1 MDDGEQPSYR
11 WWLCAN
17 LNNMETYKESLISGL
32 RELLQDPKC
41 FLLGE
46 DICEP
51 YGGAYTITK
60 GLSTEFPGKLINTPM
75 SEQGFTGMGVGMALA
90 GYRPIIEI
98 MFGDFS
104 TLIMDQIL
112 NHASKFVEGFDKPLN
127 LVVRDPM
134 GGYRGYGATHSQ
146 SLEKLYVGL
155 PNIAVISPSVLH
167 DPGTLLVRSMNIG
180 VPVIFA
186 ENKLD
191 YTRKMFR
198 AERIFVDFEIKYHGD
213 KEFPIAEATFPDEDA
228 KVTIIS
234 YGGLVNPLLNM
245 MHDLYMEEEIAV
257 RLLDLSSLS
266 PMDFELL
273 ARLTKETNRIL
284 CVEEGHVPF
293 GIGDGI
299 ISNLAQRGVKAEFKS
314 IGAKQH
320 IIGTSKEAEAMA
332 LPQMDDIKDT
342 ILNW

>member
-1 MDDGEQPSYR
+1 M
-11 WWLCAN
+11 N
-17 LNNMETYKESLISGL
+17 TYKESLIHGL
-32 RELLQDPKC
+32 EKLLDDPRC

-46 DICEP
+46 DVEEP

-60 GLSTEFPGKLINTPM
+60 GMSTKYPGKVLNTPM

-90 GYRPIIEI
+90 GYKPIIEI

-112 NHASKFVEGFDKPLN
+112 NHASKFVEGFEKELH

-155 PNIAVISPSVLH
+155 PHIAVIAPSVLH
-167 DPGTLLVRSMNIG
+167 EPGDLLIKSMNLG
-180 VPVIFA
+180 VPVICA

-191 YTRKMFR
+191 YTRKMFQTEKI
-198 AERIFVDFEIKYHGD
+198 AGAFEIKYHGGD
-213 KEFPIAEATFPDEDA
+213 FPVAEAGFTDEETD
-228 KVTIIS
+228 VTIIS
-234 YGGLVNPLLNM
+234 YGGLVHPLLNM
-245 MHDLYMEEEIAV
+245 IYNLYMEEEIAV
-257 RLLDLSSLS
+257 RLLDVSSLS
-266 PMDFELL
+266 PMDFDLIYSL
-273 ARLTKETNRIL
+273 VKDDQKILT
-284 CVEEGHVPF
+284 VEEGHIPF

-299 ISNLAQRGVKAEFKS
+299 ISNLAQRGMQAQFKS

-320 IIGTSKEAEAMA
+320 IIGTSKEAEALA
-332 LPQMDDIKDT
+332 LPQMDDIKDF

>member
-1 MDDGEQPSYR
+1 M
-11 WWLCAN
+11 N
-17 LNNMETYKESLISGL
+17 TYKESLIDGL
-32 RELLQDPKC
+32 EKLLVDPKC

-46 DICEP
+46 DVEEP

-60 GLSTEFPGKLINTPM
+60 GMSTKYPGKVLNTPM

-90 GYRPIIEI
+90 GYKPIIEI

-112 NHASKFVEGFDKPLN
+112 NHASKFVEGFEKELH

-155 PNIAVISPSVLH
+155 PHIAVIAPSVLH
-167 DPGTLLVRSMNIG
+167 EPGDLLIKSMNLG

-191 YTRKMFR
+191 YTRKMFK
-198 AERIFVDFEIKYHGD
+198 AEKIADAFEIKYHGGD
-213 KEFPIAEATFPDEDA
+213 FPIAEAGFPDEEPEA
-228 KVTIIS
+228 TLIS

-245 MHDLYMEEEIAV
+245 MYDLYMEEEVAV
-257 RLLDLSSLS
+257 RLLDVSSLS
-266 PMDFELL
+266 PMDFDLIYAL
-273 ARLTKETNRIL
+273 VKDDKRIMT
-284 CVEEGHVPF
+284 VEEGHVPF

-299 ISNLAQRGVKAEFKS
+299 ISNLAQRGIQAQFKS

-332 LPQMDDIKDT
+332 LPQMDDIKDM
-342 ILNW
+342 ILNG

>member
-1 MDDGEQPSYR
+1 MG
-11 WWLCAN
+11 
-17 LNNMETYKESLISGL
+17 TYKESLIAGL
-32 RELLQDPKC
+32 ETLLKDPKC

-46 DICEP
+46 DIEEP
-51 YGGAYTITK
+51 YGGAYNITM
-60 GLSTEFPGKLINTPM
+60 GLSAKYPGKLINTPM

-90 GYRPIIEI
+90 GYKPIIEI

-112 NHASKFVEGFDKPLN
+112 NHASKFVEGFEKPLH

-146 SLEKLYVGL
+146 SLEKLFVGL

-167 DPGTLLVRSMNIG
+167 EPGDLLIKSMNLG

-186 ENKLD
+186 NKLD
-191 YTRKMFR
+191 YTRKLFK
-198 AERIFVDFEIKYHGD
+198 AEKIAANFEVKYHGC
-213 KEFPIAEATFPDEDA
+213 EFPIAEVSFPDEEA
-228 KVTIIS
+228 EVTIIS
-234 YGGLVNPLLNM
+234 YGGLINPLLTM
-245 MHDLYMEEEIAV
+245 MYDLYMEEEV
-257 RLLDLSSLS
+257 TTRLLDLSSLT
-266 PMDFELL
+266 PMDFDLI
-273 ARLTKETNRIL
+273 AQLTKDSMNIL
-284 CVEEGHVPF
+284 TVEEGHIPF

-299 ISNLAQRGVKAEFKS
+299 ISNLAQRGTKAKFKS

-320 IIGTSKEAEAMA
+320 IIGTSKEAEALA
-332 LPQMDDIKDT
+332 LPQIDEIKEF

>member
-1 MDDGEQPSYR
+1 M
-11 WWLCAN
+11 N
-17 LNNMETYKESLISGL
+17 TYKESLIDGL
-32 RELLQDPKC
+32 EKLLVDPKC

-46 DICEP
+46 DVEDP

-60 GLSTEFPGKLINTPM
+60 GMSTEYPGKVLNTPM

-90 GYRPIIEI
+90 GYKPIIEI

-112 NHASKFVEGFDKPLN
+112 NHASKFVEGFEKKLH

-155 PNIAVISPSVLH
+155 PHIAVITPSVLH
-167 DPGTLLVRSMNIG
+167 EPGDLLVKSMNLG

-191 YTRKMFR
+191 YTRKMFK
-198 AERIFVDFEIKYHGD
+198 AEKIADAFEIRYHGG
-213 KEFPIAEATFPDEDA
+213 EFPIAEAGFPDEEA
-228 KVTIIS
+228 EVTLIS
-234 YGGLVNPLLNM
+234 YGGLVYPLLNM
-245 MHDLYMEEEIAV
+245 MYDLYMEEEVAV
-257 RLLDLSSLS
+257 RLLDVSSLS
-266 PMDFELL
+266 PMDFDLIYSL
-273 ARLTKETNRIL
+273 VKGDKRIMTI
-284 CVEEGHVPF
+284 EEGHIPF

-299 ISNLAQRGVKAEFKS
+299 ISNLAQRSMQAQFYS

-320 IIGTSKEAEAMA
+320 IIGTSKEAEAFA
-332 LPQMDDIKDT
+332 LPQMDDVKDM
-342 ILNW
+342 ILNG

>member
-1 MDDGEQPSYR
+1 MT
-11 WWLCAN
+11 
-17 LNNMETYKESLISGL
+17 TYKESLISGIE
-32 RELLQDPKC
+32 ELVKDPKC

-46 DICEP
+46 DVEEP

-60 GLSTEFPGKLINTPM
+60 GMSTKYPGKILNTPM
-75 SEQGFTGMGVGMALA
+75 SEQGFTGMGVGMAMA
-90 GYRPIIEI
+90 GYKPIIEI

-112 NHASKFVEGFDKPLN
+112 NHASKFVEGFERPLHM
-127 LVVRDPM
+127 VVRDPM

-167 DPGTLLVRSMNIG
+167 EPGELLVKSMNLG
-180 VPVIFA
+180 MPVIFA

-191 YTRKMFR
+191 YTRKMFKTEKI
-198 AERIFVDFEIKYHGD
+198 AEDFEIKYHGD
-213 KEFPIAEATFPDEDA
+213 EFPIAEATFPDEEA
-228 KVTIIS
+228 EITIIS
-234 YGGLVNPLLNM
+234 YGGLISPLLEM
-245 MHDLYMEEEIAV
+245 MHNLYMEEEVAT
-257 RLLDLSSLS
+257 RLLDLSSLT
-266 PMDFELL
+266 PMNFDLIAE
-273 ARLTKETNRIL
+273 LTKDSEKVLT
-284 CVEEGHVPF
+284 VEEGHIPF

-299 ISNLAQRGVKAEFKS
+299 ISNLAQRGRTCQFKS

-332 LPQMDDIKDT
+332 LPQIEDIQEF

>member
-1 MDDGEQPSYR
+1 M
-11 WWLCAN
+11 N
-17 LNNMETYKESLISGL
+17 TYKESLIDGL
-32 RELLQDPKC
+32 EKLLVDPNC

-46 DICEP
+46 DVEEP

-60 GLSTEFPGKLINTPM
+60 GMSTKYPGKVLNTPM

-90 GYRPIIEI
+90 GYKPIIEI

-112 NHASKFVEGFDKPLN
+112 NHASKFVEGFEKELH

-155 PNIAVISPSVLH
+155 PHIAVITPSVLH
-167 DPGTLLVRSMNIG
+167 EPGDLLIKSMDLG

-191 YTRKMFR
+191 YTRKMFQSEKI
-198 AERIFVDFEIKYHGD
+198 ADAFEIKYHGGD
-213 KEFPIAEATFPDEDA
+213 FPIAEAGFHDEEA
-228 KVTIIS
+228 EVTLIS
-234 YGGLVNPLLNM
+234 YGGLVHPLLNM
-245 MHDLYMEEEIAV
+245 VYDLYMEEEVAV
-257 RLLDLSSLS
+257 RLLDVSSLS
-266 PMDFELL
+266 PMDFDLIYSL
-273 ARLTKETNRIL
+273 VKDDKRIMTI
-284 CVEEGHVPF
+284 EEGHIPF

-299 ISNLAQRGVKAEFKS
+299 ISNLAQRGLQAQFKS
-314 IGAKQH
+314 VGAKQH
-320 IIGTSKEAEAMA
+320 IIGTSKEAEALA
-332 LPQMDDIKDT
+332 LPQLDDIKDM
-342 ILNW
+342 ILNG

>member
-1 MDDGEQPSYR
+1 
-11 WWLCAN
+11 
-17 LNNMETYKESLISGL
+17 METYKESLIAGL

-60 GLSTEFPGKLINTPM
+60 GMSTEFPGKLINTPM

-90 GYRPIIEI
+90 RYKPIIEI

-112 NHASKFVEGFDKPLN
+112 NHASKFVEGFEKPLH

-167 DPGTLLVRSMNIG
+167 EPGDLLVKSMNLG
-180 VPVIFA
+180 VPVIFV

-191 YTRKMFR
+191 YTRKLFKV
-198 AERIFVDFEIKYHGD
+198 EKISDNFEVKYHGG
-213 KEFPIAEATFPDEDA
+213 EFPIAEVTFPNEETE
-228 KVTIIS
+228 VTIIS
-234 YGGLVNPLLNM
+234 YGGLINPLLNM
-245 MHDLYMEEEIAV
+245 MYYLYMEEEVATV
-257 RLLDLSSLS
+257 LLDLSSLT
-266 PMDFELL
+266 PMDFDLI
-273 ARLTKETNRIL
+273 AKLTKDSKKIL

-299 ISNLAQRGVKAEFKS
+299 ISNLAQRGMKAEFKS

-332 LPQMDDIKDT
+332 LPQIDDIKET

>member
-1 MDDGEQPSYR
+1 
-11 WWLCAN
+11 
-17 LNNMETYKESLISGL
+17 METYKESIISGL
-32 RELLQDPKC
+32 ERLLADPKC

-46 DICEP
+46 DVADP
-51 YGGAYTITK
+51 YGGAYTLTK
-60 GLSTEFPGKLINTPM
+60 GMSAKFPGKMINTPM
-75 SEQGFTGMGVGMALA
+75 SEQGFTGLGVGMTLA
-90 GYRPIIEI
+90 GYKPMIEI

-112 NHASKFVEGFDKPLN
+112 NHASKFVEGFEKKLY

-167 DPGTLLVRSMNIG
+167 EPGDLLVKAMGLG

-191 YTRKMFR
+191 YTRKMFKTEKIAR
-198 AERIFVDFEIKYHGD
+198 AFNIQYHGGD
-213 KEFPIAEATFPDEDA
+213 FPIAEVTFPDEEA
-228 KVTIIS
+228 EITIVS
-234 YGGLVNPLLNM
+234 YGGLISPLLQLM
-245 MHDLYMEEEIAV
+245 YDIYMEEEVAV
-257 RLLDLSSLS
+257 RLLDVSSLS
-266 PMDFELL
+266 PMDFDLL
-273 ARLTKETNRIL
+273 HSLLKDSKKVLT
-284 CVEEGHVPF
+284 VEEGHIPF
-293 GIGDGI
+293 GIGDTV
-299 ISNLAQRGVKAEFKS
+299 ISQMVQRGMTAKFKT

-320 IIGTSKEAEAMA
+320 IIGTSKEAEALA
-332 LPQMDDIKDT
+332 QPQMDEIKDV

>member
-1 MDDGEQPSYR
+1 MS
-11 WWLCAN
+11 
-17 LNNMETYKESLISGL
+17 
-32 RELLQDPKC
+32 
-41 FLLGE
+41 
-46 DICEP
+46 
-51 YGGAYTITK
+51 TK
-60 GLSTEFPGKLINTPM
+60 YPEKLINTPM
-75 SEQGFTGMGVGMALA
+75 SEQGFTGLGVGMALA
-90 GYRPIIEI
+90 GYKPIIEI

-112 NHASKFVEGFDKPLN
+112 NHASKFVEGFEKPLH

-167 DPGTLLVRSMNIG
+167 EPGDLLVKSMNLG
-180 VPVIFA
+180 LPVIFA

-191 YTRKMFR
+191 YTRKMFN
-198 AERIFVDFEIKYHGD
+198 AEKIADNFEVEYHGG
-213 KEFPIAEATFPDEDA
+213 EFPIAEVSFSDEEA
-228 KVTIIS
+228 EVTIIS
-234 YGGLVNPLLNM
+234 YGGLINPLLNM
-245 MHDLYMEEEIAV
+245 MYDLYMEEEVAT
-257 RLLDLSSLS
+257 RLLDLSSLT
-266 PMDFELL
+266 PMDFELIAKL
-273 ARLTKETNRIL
+273 VNDSKKIL

-299 ISNLAQRGVKAEFKS
+299 ISNLVQRGMKAEYKS

-320 IIGTSKEAEAMA
+320 IIGTSKEAEAMV
-332 LPQMDDIKDT
+332 LPQIDDIKDT

>member
-1 MDDGEQPSYR
+1 M
-11 WWLCAN
+11 N
-17 LNNMETYKESLISGL
+17 TYKESLIDGL
-32 RELLQDPKC
+32 EKLLADPKV

-46 DICEP
+46 DVQEP

-60 GLSTEFPGKLINTPM
+60 GMSTKYPGKVLNTPM
-75 SEQGFTGMGVGMALA
+75 SEQGFTGMGVGMALV
-90 GYRPIIEI
+90 GYKPIIEI

-112 NHASKFVEGFDKPLN
+112 NHASKFVEGFEKELH

-167 DPGTLLVRSMNIG
+167 EPGDLLVKSMGLG

-191 YTRKMFR
+191 YTRKMFQ
-198 AERIFVDFEIKYHGD
+198 AEKNADAFEVKYHGGD
-213 KEFPIAEATFPDEDA
+213 FPIAEVTFPDEEA
-228 KVTIIS
+228 ELTIVS
-234 YGGLVNPLLNM
+234 YGGLINPLLELLY
-245 MHDLYMEEEIAV
+245 DVYMEEEVAV
-257 RLLDLSSLS
+257 RLLDISSLS
-266 PMDFELL
+266 PMDFDMLHALL
-273 ARLTKETNRIL
+273 KDSKKVLT
-284 CVEEGHVPF
+284 VEEGHIPF
-293 GIGDGI
+293 GIGDTI
-299 ISNLAQRGVKAEFKS
+299 ISQMVQRGMTAKFKT

-320 IIGTSKEAEAMA
+320 IIGTSKEAEALA
-332 LPQMDDIKDT
+332 LPQMDEIRDV

>member
-1 MDDGEQPSYR
+1 M
-11 WWLCAN
+11 N
-17 LNNMETYKESLISGL
+17 TYKESLIDGL
-32 RELLQDPKC
+32 EKLLVDPKC

-46 DICEP
+46 DVEEP

-60 GLSTEFPGKLINTPM
+60 GMSTKYPGKVLNTPM

-90 GYRPIIEI
+90 GYKPIIEI

-112 NHASKFVEGFDKPLN
+112 NHASKFVEGFEKQLH

-146 SLEKLYVGL
+146 SLEKLFVGL
-155 PNIAVISPSVLH
+155 PHIAVITPSVLH
-167 DPGTLLVRSMNIG
+167 EPGDLLIKSMNLG

-191 YTRKMFR
+191 YTRKMFQ
-198 AERIFVDFEIKYHGD
+198 AEKIADAFEIKYHGGD
-213 KEFPIAEATFPDEDA
+213 FPIAEAGFPDEEA
-228 KVTIIS
+228 EVTIIS
-234 YGGLVNPLLNM
+234 YGGLIYPLLNM
-245 MHDLYMEEEIAV
+245 MYDLYMEEEVAV
-257 RLLDLSSLS
+257 RLLDVSSLS
-266 PMDFELL
+266 PMDFDLIYSL
-273 ARLTKETNRIL
+273 VKDDQKILT
-284 CVEEGHVPF
+284 VEEGHIPF

-299 ISNLAQRGVKAEFKS
+299 ISNLVQRGIQTHFKC

-320 IIGTSKEAEAMA
+320 IIGTSKEAEALA
-332 LPQMDDIKDT
+332 LPQMEDIKEL

>member
-1 MDDGEQPSYR
+1 
-11 WWLCAN
+11 
-17 LNNMETYKESLISGL
+17 METYKESLIAGL
-32 RELLQDPKC
+32 ETLLQDSKC

-46 DICEP
+46 DVEEP

-60 GLSTEFPGKLINTPM
+60 GLSTKYPGKLINTPM
-75 SEQGFTGMGVGMALA
+75 SEQGFTGMGVGMALV
-90 GYRPIIEI
+90 GYKPIVEI

-112 NHASKFVEGFDKPLN
+112 NHASKFVEGFEKPIH

-167 DPGTLLVRSMNIG
+167 EPGDLLVKSMNLG

-191 YTRKMFR
+191 YTRKLFKTEKI
-198 AERIFVDFEIKYHGD
+198 AGNFKVHYHGSD
-213 KEFPIAEATFPDEDA
+213 FPIAEVRFPDEEA
-228 KVTIIS
+228 EATIIS
-234 YGGLVNPLLNM
+234 YGGLINPLLNM
-245 MHDLYMEEEIAV
+245 MYDIYMEEEFAV
-257 RLLDLSSLS
+257 RLLDLSSLT
-266 PMDFELL
+266 PMNFNLLYELVEGSKKV
-273 ARLTKETNRIL
+273 LT
-284 CVEEGHVPF
+284 VEEGYIPF

-299 ISNLAQRGVKAEFKS
+299 ISNFAQRGMKALFKS

-320 IIGTSKEAEAMA
+320 IIGTSKEAEALA
-332 LPQMDDIKDT
+332 LPQMDDIREF